1 MPIGQ
6 KTEPVRR
13 STRRRG
19 VTLAI
24 GLVAALAVLA
34 AACGGGRSGS
44 SDNSGGGGSS
54 NTKGTSFGT
63 MASPCGSGD
72 AKGATAQG
80 VTDTQITIGYGD
92 DAGYA
97 SAPGL
102 NKEMSD
108 AIKAMIKWCND
119 QGGINGRQVVGKY
132 YDAAILN
139 VNNVMTEACGQVFML
154 VGQGW
159 SLDSAQEQTR
169 VACGMPS
176 VPTYTVSPQF
186 ANGPLMYQPS
196 PNPGDFM
203 NASPMFTFAQKFP
216 TQVKKAATFY
226 ANYAATIDSTEKAVS
241 AGKQAGWEFL
251 NCDQVYNIG
260 GEANWTPFLQR
271 LKDCGAE
278 VVYFS
283 GSPNPNFQNVLDAAK
298 TLNFNP
304 MWFQE
309 ANFYDTNFAKWN
321 TNGNADNVYVR
332 MTYYPFEQADKVPAV
347 KQYLEIVKAN
357 GGSTSL
363 LGMQATA
370 AFLLWAEAAKSCG
383 STLSRDC
390 MMSTLAKVTT
400 YDAGG
405 LQSATNPG
413 ANMPGD
419 CGLVLKMKGSIYEQV
434 LPTTIGTQA
443 CDSKYLVKLSGPVV
457 DRAKLDANRIS
468 QAGKS

>member
-6 KTEPVRR
+6 KSEPVRR

-44 SDNSGGGGSS
+44 SNNSGGGSS
-54 NTKGTSFGT
+54 NNKGTSFGT
-63 MASPCGSGD
+63 MASPCGAGD

-108 AIKAMIKWCND
+108 AMKAMIKWCND
-119 QGGINGRQVVGKY
+119 QGGINGRQIVGKY

-169 VACGMPS
+169 VKCGLPS

-251 NCDQVYNIG
+251 NCDQQYNIG

-298 TLNFNP
+298 TINFNP

-370 AFLLWAEAAKSCG
+370 AFLLWAQAAQSCG

-390 MMSTLAKVTT
+390 MMTTLAKVTT

-419 CGLVLKMKGSIYEQV
+419 CGLVLKMKGSVYEQV
-434 LPTTIGTQA
+434 LPTTVGTQA